1 MQTRQ
6 TETAPLAQGRVRY
19 QTRCGLAIPATA
31 IHSAIHATVHATLHP
46 TIHATLHPTAFHA
59 TLAAKA
65 ARTHDDQL
73 GVCIHRAARDAG
85 RSCRGRGRCRCH
97 CENASGGHQGQ
108 NNLLHQA
115 SSGKK
120 RCENSRLTS
129 ISISGCSDMPLGFS
143 PAWHERIRVNATL
156 MSLRHT
162 QRARVADV
170 AKIASCRTTAPLS
183 PNSAAL
189 IAM

>member
-1 MQTRQ
+1 MLTRQ

-31 IHSAIHATVHATLHP
+31 IHSAIHATLHP
-46 TIHATLHPTAFHA
+46 TIHTTLHATAIHATFHA

-115 SSGKK
+115 SSRKK

-162 QRARVADV
+162 QRTRVADV